1 MSTPIEYQT
10 IKDEAGNPAFVIIPY
25 AEFLR
30 LRERAEHLV
39 PQEVVEHVVMEEMT
53 PIRAWREHLGLTQ
66 AEVASRMDISQSAFA
81 QMEASSAKVRKSTLR
96 KIAGALGIH
105 VEQLDF

>member
-1 MSTPIEYQT
+1 MDKEMEQFANDLLESVRQM
-10 IKDEAGNPAFVIIPY
+10 KAGKAARVAPVEVP
-25 AEFLR
+25 
-30 LRERAEHLV
+30 HLV
-39 PQEVVEHVVMEEMT
+39 PQEVVERVVMEEMT

-66 AEVASRMDISQSAFA
+66 GEVASRMAISQSAFA